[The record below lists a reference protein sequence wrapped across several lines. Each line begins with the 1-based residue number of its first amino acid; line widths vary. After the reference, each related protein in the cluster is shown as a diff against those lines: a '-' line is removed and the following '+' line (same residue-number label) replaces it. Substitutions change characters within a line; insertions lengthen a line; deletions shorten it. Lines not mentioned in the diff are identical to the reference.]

1 MEGSGGTDA
10 TGAVDATK
18 PIDAQMVLAL
28 GEAFRQGQLHVL
40 QGAFTPDVVLEV
52 AGTSRLSGT
61 YRGSG
66 QVIALIARALNW
78 VDASSLSID
87 QVTEGEGVML
97 SYRID
102 LRHLGVKHG
111 YAQMFQVMQ
120 FSNDGRIRHIRL
132 WAQDQ
137 TALDRYVD
145 QSDVV

>member
-10 TGAVDATK
+10 TGAADATK

-28 GEAFRQGQLHVL
+28 GEAFRQGHLHVL
-40 QGAFTPDVVLEV
+40 QGAFTPDVILEV